1 MRAADTAS
9 ADPGPLAPITWAVVG
24 DHDQRVVV
32 VDLDAD
38 AGERRRVSLAP
49 GEFADHVVQR
59 ELASAPRWVWDDTAR
74 RSPPLL
80 AAGVRVARSHDL
92 RLSHRILACSADIAA
107 PGALRAAAEW
117 EGGPSPAVAAA
128 AATLFELAAPT
139 DTTGDIAATLAE
151 FRRQRGALST
161 ARAGSGLHLLAAA
174 ESAGALL
181 AAEMHAA
188 GLPWDQARHD
198 AVLEAELGARP
209 PSGARPSQLELLAQ
223 RLREQLD
230 DPTLNPD
237 SAVRLLRALHR
248 RGIAVES
255 TSRWELERVEHE
267 VVPTLLEYKRLARL
281 WSANG
286 WAWSDEWVSAG
297 RFRPVYIPAGV
308 VTGRWASAGGGAL
321 QIPRGLRSA
330 VRADPGWCLVVADV
344 AQLEPRV
351 LCGMSRDAAL
361 AEASRGRDLYEG
373 IVADGAVATR
383 YDAKLAMLGAMYGAT
398 TGESGRLMPRL
409 RRTYPRAMA
418 MVDAAA
424 RRGED
429 GAPVSTSWGRTTPDA
444 GATWRA
450 TQARASEADASTA
463 DILRAKRA
471 SRDRGRFTRNFIVQ
485 GTAAEWALAW
495 LADLRTRLTAF
506 PEAATAAAASGPVFA
521 RRPHIAF
528 FLHDEVIVH
537 CPREHAEEVAEA
549 VRDAAAAAGRLLFG
563 DFPVDFPLDVR
574 IAESAQKD

>member
-1 MRAADTAS
+1 M
-9 ADPGPLAPITWAVVG
+9 
-24 DHDQRVVV
+24 
-32 VDLDAD
+32 
-38 AGERRRVSLAP
+38 
-49 GEFADHVVQR
+49 
-59 ELASAPRWVWDDTAR
+59 
-74 RSPPLL
+74 
-80 AAGVRVARSHDL
+80 
-92 RLSHRILACSADIAA
+92 
-107 PGALRAAAEW
+107 
-117 EGGPSPAVAAA
+117 
-128 AATLFELAAPT
+128 
-139 DTTGDIAATLAE
+139 
-151 FRRQRGALST
+151 
-161 ARAGSGLHLLAAA
+161 
-174 ESAGALL
+174 
-181 AAEMHAA
+181 
-188 GLPWDQARHD
+188 
-198 AVLEAELGARP
+198 
-209 PSGARPSQLELLAQ
+209 
-223 RLREQLD
+223 
-230 DPTLNPD
+230 
-237 SAVRLLRALHR
+237 
-248 RGIAVES
+248 
-255 TSRWELERVEHE
+255 
-267 VVPTLLEYKRLARL
+267 
-281 WSANG
+281 
-286 WAWSDEWVSAG
+286 
-297 RFRPVYIPAGV
+297 
-308 VTGRWASAGGGAL
+308 
-321 QIPRGLRSA
+321 
-330 VRADPGWCLVVADV
+330 ADV
-344 AQLEPRV
+344 AQLERRV

-383 YDAKLAMLGAMYGAT
+383 DDAKVAMLGAMYGAT

-563 DFPVDFPLDVR
+563 DFPVDFPLEVR
-574 IAESAQKD
+574 IADSAQKG